1 MSDTGP
7 EKLKN
12 DDAASVGLGPQLTI
26 VREHL
31 AKEKS
36 CSIEEITTY
45 ELLTFVNELPDPVL
59 AAIPGMTAADVP
71 ALRKETFSKL
81 PQISEQRS
89 ESSETAE
96 PK

>member
-1 MSDTGP
+1 MSDTSP
-7 EKLKN
+7 EKLKRE
-12 DDAASVGLGPQLTI
+12 AASVDLGPQLTI

-45 ELLTFVNELPDPVL
+45 DLLTFVNDLPDPVL
-59 AAIPGMTAADVP
+59 AAIPGITAEGVP
-71 ALRKETFSKL
+71 SLRKEAFSKL
-81 PQISEQRS
+81 PHPNVA

-96 PK
+96 PE